1 MKECRGIPRKRKLQR
16 FRVPRAHDTTTI
28 LFHPTTTR
36 LFISRAEQWAA
47 ARDLRSPRRAGSWAP
62 GSSTSTWGGTAHRVL
77 SGRGD
82 DHAKGA
88 LTHVWTLSSPPCS
101 GRRKQPCS
109 ATLRIPDCGSAVPAE
124 AHGGTLARCVWLLER
139 TYGETETGL
148 NMITVWMLPCVSFF
162 IFFLS
167 FRKAPFLCGTARL
180 KSSLLVV
187 VTCFFRKVEC

>member
-1 MKECRGIPRKRKLQR
+1 MTVGCQSCRAVGGG
-16 FRVPRAHDTTTI
+16 
-28 LFHPTTTR
+28 
-36 LFISRAEQWAA
+36 
-47 ARDLRSPRRAGSWAP
+47 ARPEESSPSWELGAGQF
-62 GSSTSTWGGTAHRVL
+62 
-77 SGRGD
+77 D

-124 AHGGTLARCVWLLER
+124 AHGGTRARCVWLLER

-148 NMITVWMLPCVSFF
+148 NMITNMITVWMLPCVSFF